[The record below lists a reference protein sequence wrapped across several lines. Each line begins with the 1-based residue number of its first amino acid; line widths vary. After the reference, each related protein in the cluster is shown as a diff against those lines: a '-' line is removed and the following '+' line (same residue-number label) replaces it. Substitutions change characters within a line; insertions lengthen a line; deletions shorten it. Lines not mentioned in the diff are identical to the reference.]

1 MITEKVKD
9 NSALRRYLEEKR
21 ALVDRCLIRLLGAQ
35 ERYPL
40 TLYQSMHYSLC
51 AGGKR
56 IRPILSIASSEA
68 VGGTLED
75 VIRAAVA
82 IEMIHTYSLIHDDLP
97 AMDNDDIRRGKPT
110 NHKVFGEATAIL
122 AGDALLT
129 LAFSILSDNS
139 AWGDVENQHD
149 RWKGFSGEKIGSAN
163 ILRIIH
169 EIALSAGPEGMVG
182 GQQLDIESEGK
193 SIDIKDV
200 EKMHGR
206 KTGALI
212 LAAVRAGGIA
222 GGATETQLT
231 ALTDYGKKIGLAF
244 QIADDILDVEGKVE
258 DIGKSVGKDVKQHK
272 NTYPA
277 IIGSSE
283 SRVIAK
289 RLVDEAIAAL
299 ERFDERADPL
309 RMIAEY
315 IVARKS

>member
-21 ALVDRCLIRLLGAQ
+21 AVVDRHLIRLLGAQ
-35 ERYPL
+35 ERYPR
-40 TLYQSMHYSLC
+40 TLYQAMHYSLS

-68 VGGTLED
+68 IGGTLED
-75 VIRAAVA
+75 VIPAAVA

-129 LAFSILSDNS
+129 LAFSILSDNT
-139 AWGDVENQHD
+139 V
-149 RWKGFSGEKIGSAN
+149 WKGFSGEKIGSAN
-163 ILRIIH
+163 ILRVIH

-193 SIDIKDV
+193 CIDIDAV
-200 EKMHGR
+200 EKIHGR

-244 QIADDILDVEGKVE
+244 QIADDVLDVDGSIEE
-258 DIGKSVGKDVKQHK
+258 IGKSPGKDVKQHK

-283 SRVIAK
+283 SRVIAQE
-289 RLVDEAIAAL
+289 LVNEAIEAL
-299 ERFDERADPL
+299 DGFDEDADPL
-309 RMIAEY
+309 RMIAKY
-315 IVARKS
+315 VVQRKS